1 MLLTGWRAWRWAA
14 SPLVVWRCR
23 DEARAPWVVWPALVG
38 RDRGKGGPLRG
49 GQRWESGRGRGRSL
63 AVAARFGRV
72 LGGSTGGA
80 GPIPCLMAR
89 SAGWA
94 AGGGG
99 RTGVRLVRF
108 GASSALP
115 VASAA
120 GPGEVPEPPTLAA
133 LARRRDPF
141 LHPHF

>member
-1 MLLTGWRAWRWAA
+1 
-14 SPLVVWRCR
+14 
-23 DEARAPWVVWPALVG
+23 
-38 RDRGKGGPLRG
+38 
-49 GQRWESGRGRGRSL
+49 
-63 AVAARFGRV
+63 
-72 LGGSTGGA
+72 
-80 GPIPCLMAR
+80 MAR

-120 GPGEVPEPPTLAA
+120 GPGEVPEPLTLAA

-141 LHPHF
+141 LHPHFEVPTVDVGGEGEAAESQTDQGVWLSFA